1 MFVEAILNAKG
12 GDTVTVTSQSTIGEL
27 IAELA
32 RHNIGAILVVDDGRL
47 VGIVSERDVVR
58 HLAGSAEGFR
68 SQPVAA
74 IMTRSPQTCSRQD
87 SIETAMNKMSRGRF
101 RHLPV
106 LEDGELVGIISMGDL
121 VKRKID
127 QAEQEAEELRE
138 YISS

>member
-1 MFVEAILNAKG
+1 MFVEAVLNTKD
-12 GDTVTVTSQSTIGEL
+12 GDIITVTSQSTIGDL
-27 IAELA
+27 IAKLA
-32 RHNIGAILVVDDGRL
+32 QHNIGAVLVVDDGRL

-74 IMTRSPQTCSRQD
+74 IMTRSPQTCSRRD
-87 SIETAMNKMSRGRF
+87 TIEEAMNTMSRGRF

-106 LEDGELVGIISMGDL
+106 VEDGELVGIISMGDV

>member
-1 MFVEAILNAKG
+1 MFVEAVLNTKD
-12 GDTVTVTSQSTIGEL
+12 GDIITVTSQSTIGDL
-27 IAELA
+27 IAKLA
-32 RHNIGAILVVDDGRL
+32 QHNIGAVLVVDDGKL

-74 IMTRSPQTCSRQD
+74 IMTRSPQTCSRRD
-87 SIETAMNKMSRGRF
+87 TIEEAMNTMSRGRF

-106 LEDGELVGIISMGDL
+106 VEDGELVGIISMGDV

>member
-1 MFVEAILNAKG
+1 MHVESILNTKDGAI
-12 GDTVTVTSQSTIGEL
+12 VTVSSHSTIGEL
-27 IAELA
+27 IAALA
-32 RHNIGAILVVDDGRL
+32 NHNIGAVLVVDNGQL
-47 VGIVSERDVVR
+47 TGIVSERDIVR

-68 SQPVAA
+68 SQPVSA
-74 IMTRSPQTCSRQD
+74 IMTRSPQTCARTD
-87 SIETAMNKMSRGRF
+87 TIEDAMNKMSRGRF

-106 LEDGELVGIISMGDL
+106 VDNGRLVGIISMGDV

>member
-1 MFVEAILNAKG
+1 MLVEAVLNTKD
-12 GDTVTVTSQSTIGEL
+12 GDIITVTSQSTIGDL
-27 IAELA
+27 IAKLA
-32 RHNIGAILVVDDGRL
+32 QHNIGAVLVVDDGKL

-74 IMTRSPQTCSRQD
+74 IMTRSPQTCSRRD
-87 SIETAMNKMSRGRF
+87 TIEEAMNTMSRGRF

-106 LEDGELVGIISMGDL
+106 VEDGELVGIISMGDV